1 MIRMTDG
8 MPHCYI
14 TSRIRPTRRQ
24 DLLSFVDSFI
34 ALDAPAYAEG
44 GSEGRSGGGKPCFVS
59 LAFVGEAGSEGG
71 SCGKATH
78 RPYCGADDF
87 ARVGGFQFG
96 AYRGDFG
103 AGDGEFGLF
112 GLDGDGV
119 SCGVD

>member
-14 TSRIRPTRRQ
+14 ASRIRPTRRQ

-44 GSEGRSGGGKPCFVS
+44 GSG
-59 LAFVGEAGSEGG
+59 
-71 SCGKATH
+71 GKATH